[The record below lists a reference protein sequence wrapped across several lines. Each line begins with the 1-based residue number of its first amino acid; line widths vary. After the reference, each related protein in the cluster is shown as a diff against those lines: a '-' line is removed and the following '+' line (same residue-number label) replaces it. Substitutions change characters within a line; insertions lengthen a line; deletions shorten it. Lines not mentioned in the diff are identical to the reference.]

1 MSISYEKAIA
11 KWSERWFQFILNH
24 PEKDWD
30 WKELSAN
37 PNITLEIIEKYIDK
51 PWNWYLLSRN
61 IMSNERDN
69 FIRKELQ
76 KQFRESHLLK
86 EMMEK
91 IWHPK
96 NYQKFAGWL

>member
-1 MSISYEKAIA
+1 MLKGVS
-11 KWSERWFQFILNH
+11 QNT
-24 PEKDWD
+24 
-30 WKELSAN
+30 
-37 PNITLEIIEKYIDK
+37 NITLEIIEKYIDK

-76 KQFRESHLLK
+76 KQFRESDLFK

-96 NYQKFAGWL
+96 NYQKFDGLLGEHCDDC

>member
-1 MSISYEKAIA
+1 
-11 KWSERWFQFILNH
+11 
-24 PEKDWD
+24 
-30 WKELSAN
+30 
-37 PNITLEIIEKYIDK
+37 LEIIEKYIDK

-76 KQFRESHLLK
+76 KQFRESDLLK

-96 NYQKFAGWL
+96 NYQKFAGWLGEEFDDC